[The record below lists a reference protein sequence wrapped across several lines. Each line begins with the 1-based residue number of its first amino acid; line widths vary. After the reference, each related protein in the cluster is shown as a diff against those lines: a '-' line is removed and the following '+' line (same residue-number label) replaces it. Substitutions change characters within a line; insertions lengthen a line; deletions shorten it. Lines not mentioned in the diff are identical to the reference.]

1 MNCRPLLLTVFPLL
15 LFTSLSAQNARLVQE
30 KCGTMQYL
38 EKKLEQNATS
48 RERFEQKRIEFNR
61 VVSTRT
67 VNQTARLTSTVYVPI
82 VFHIVLPD
90 PNVVTDAQIL
100 AQLDTLNKDFFG
112 INGDSVRIPYY
123 FKPLFGKS
131 KIQFCLAQRTP
142 DGDSTN
148 GIERVVTSKS
158 SFGFDDGVKHSFSG
172 GTDGWNSDN
181 YYNVWICSL
190 SNSVLGF
197 ATFPDDPNTAP
208 ADQGVVIDYHSLP
221 GSSTTS
227 FSEGKTL
234 THETGHYF
242 NLYHIWGDDGGSCT
256 GTDYVDDTPNQGNS
270 TSGCPTG
277 IVTDSCTQTGFGIM
291 YQNYM
296 DYSDDPCLV
305 MFTLQQVDRMETA
318 ISLYRQSLFTSNG
331 CQHVTLNS
339 YDAQLRA
346 VNQPAQRLCNPVFA
360 PQVTIRNRGS
370 QLLTSVQIS
379 TQIDDG
385 PATTFTWNGSI
396 STYNTALVTLN
407 NLTTTPGFHTL
418 TVYVSNPDGNP
429 DADLSNDTLRLGFQY
444 ATTVT
449 SLSEG
454 FEGSTFPP
462 VGWDIVNNDN
472 SLTWQ
477 RVTGVSKSGTA
488 SVMMDN
494 FNYDHVG
501 AIDDLR
507 SPSIKIPAV
516 TDSAFL
522 SFQVAAA
529 TYTDVSNVYNNWD
542 TLEVLASTDCGK
554 TYTSLYKKWA
564 KTLVTTTV
572 PTGIDYV
579 PTASEWRKDSIDLAG
594 YIGTNDLMIV
604 FRNTTGFENNIYLD
618 DINLRTV
625 VVNPNLKTQ
634 GFLVTPNPTYGTLA
648 VQFYPQPTNLKGIQV
663 FNDIGQKIA
672 EITAAGGNT
681 SSYYNLNLTAYPRGM
696 YTVRA
701 VFTDRVITRKIIK
714 L

>member
-1 MNCRPLLLTVFPLL
+1 MNCRPLLTVFPLL
-15 LFTSLSAQNARLVQE
+15 LFISLHAQNARTVYE

-38 EKKLEQNATS
+38 EKKLEQNANS

-67 VNQTARLTSTVYVPI
+67 VNQTARLTSTVYIPI
-82 VFHIVLPD
+82 VFHIVMPD
-90 PNVVTDAQIL
+90 PNVVTDAQIR
-100 AQLDTLNKDFFG
+100 AQLDTLNEDYFG
-112 INGDSVRIPYY
+112 INGDSVKIPSY

-131 KIQFCLAQRTP
+131 NIQFCLAQRTP
-142 DGDSTN
+142 EGDSTN
-148 GIERVVTSKS
+148 GIERVTTSKT
-158 SFGFDDGVKHSFSG
+158 SFGFDDGVKHVFSG
-172 GTDGWNSDN
+172 GADAWNSDN
-181 YYNVWICSL
+181 YFNVWVCTL
-190 SNSVLGF
+190 GNNVLGF
-197 ATFPDDPNTAP
+197 GTFPDDPNTAA
-208 ADQGVVIDYHSLP
+208 ADQGVVVDYHSLP
-221 GSSTTS
+221 GGSTTG
-227 FSEGKTL
+227 FSGGKTL

-270 TSGCPTG
+270 TSGCPSG
-277 IVTDSCTQTGFGIM
+277 VVTDNCTQTGNGIM
-291 YQNYM
+291 YENYM

-305 MFTLQQVDRMETA
+305 MFTLGQVDRMETA
-318 ISLYRQSLFTSNG
+318 LTLYRPSLLSSNG
-331 CQHVTLNS
+331 CQHVVLNN

-346 VNQPAQRLCNPVFA
+346 VNQPAQRLCNAVFA

-370 QLLTSVQIS
+370 QVLTSVLIN
-379 TQIDDG
+379 TQIDNG
-385 PATTFTWNGSI
+385 PVTTFPWTGSI

-407 NLTTTPGFHTL
+407 NLTATPGFHTL
-418 TVYVSNPDGNP
+418 TVFVSNPDGNG
-429 DADLSNDTLRLGFQY
+429 DADPSNDTLRLGFQY

-449 SLSEG
+449 TLNEG
-454 FEGSTFPP
+454 FEETAFPP

-472 SLTWQ
+472 SITWQ
-477 RVTGVSKSGTA
+477 RVTGVSKSGIA
-488 SVMMDN
+488 SVMIDN

-501 AIDDLR
+501 ATDDLR

-516 TDSAFL
+516 TDTAFL

-529 TYTDVSNVYNNWD
+529 TYTDLTNPNNNWD

-572 PTGIDYV
+572 PTSVDFV
-579 PTASEWRKDSIDLAG
+579 PGPGDWRKDSIDLAG
-594 YIGTNDLMIV
+594 FIGSNDLIIT

-625 VVNPNLKTQ
+625 VVNPNLKAQ
-634 GFLVTPNPTYGTLA
+634 GFLVTPNPTYGMVA
-648 VQFYPQPTNLKGIQV
+648 VQFDPQPVNLKGIQL

-672 EITAAGGNT
+672 EVT
-681 SSYYNLNLTAYPRGM
+681 
-696 YTVRA
+696 
-701 VFTDRVITRKIIK
+701 
-714 L
+714 

>member
-1 MNCRPLLLTVFPLL
+1 
-15 LFTSLSAQNARLVQE
+15 
-30 KCGTMQYL
+30 MQYL
-38 EKKLEQNATS
+38 EKKLEQNANS

-67 VNQTARLTSTVYVPI
+67 VNQTARLTSTVYIPI
-82 VFHIVLPD
+82 VFHIVMPD
-90 PNVVTDAQIL
+90 PNVVTDAQIR
-100 AQLDTLNKDFFG
+100 AQLDTLNEDYFG
-112 INGDSVRIPYY
+112 INGDSVKIPSY

-131 KIQFCLAQRTP
+131 NIQFCLAQRTP
-142 DGDSTN
+142 EGDSTN
-148 GIERVVTSKS
+148 GIERVTTSKT
-158 SFGFDDGVKHSFSG
+158 SFGFDDGVKHVFSG
-172 GTDGWNSDN
+172 GADSWNSDN
-181 YYNVWICSL
+181 YFNVWVCTL
-190 SNSVLGF
+190 GNNVLGF
-197 ATFPDDPNTAP
+197 GTFPDDPNTAA
-208 ADQGVVIDYHSLP
+208 ADQGVVVDYHSLP
-221 GSSTTS
+221 GGSTS
-227 FSEGKTL
+227 GFSGGKTL

-270 TSGCPTG
+270 TSGCPSG
-277 IVTDSCTQTGFGIM
+277 VVTDNCTQTGNGIM
-291 YQNYM
+291 YENYM

-305 MFTLQQVDRMETA
+305 MFTLGQVDRMETA
-318 ISLYRQSLFTSNG
+318 LTLYRPSLLSSNG
-331 CQHVTLNS
+331 CQHVVLNN

-346 VNQPAQRLCNPVFA
+346 VNQPAQRLCNAVFA

-370 QLLTSVQIS
+370 QVLTSVLIN
-379 TQIDDG
+379 TQIDNG
-385 PATTFTWNGSI
+385 PVTTFPWTGSI

-407 NLTTTPGFHTL
+407 NLTATPGFHTL
-418 TVYVSNPDGNP
+418 TVFVSNPDGNG
-429 DADLSNDTLRLGFQY
+429 DADPSNDTLRLGFQY

-449 SLSEG
+449 TLNEG
-454 FEGSTFPP
+454 FEETAFPP

-472 SLTWQ
+472 SITWQ
-477 RVTGVSKSGTA
+477 RVTGVSKSGIA
-488 SVMMDN
+488 SVMIDN

-501 AIDDLR
+501 ATDDLR
-507 SPSIKIPAV
+507 SPSIRIPAV
-516 TDSAFL
+516 TDTAFL

-529 TYTDVSNVYNNWD
+529 TYTDLTNPNNNWD

-572 PTGIDYV
+572 PTSVDFV
-579 PTASEWRKDSIDLAG
+579 PGPGDWRKDSIDLAG
-594 YIGTNDLMIV
+594 FIGSNDLIIT

-625 VVNPNLKTQ
+625 VVNPNLKAQ
-634 GFLVTPNPTYGTLA
+634 GFLVTPNPTYGMVA
-648 VQFYPQPTNLKGIQV
+648 VQFYPQPVNLKGIQL

-672 EITAAGGNT
+672 EVTAAGGNT
-681 SSYYNLNLTAYPRGM
+681 SSYYNFNLTTYPRGM

-701 VFTDRVITRKIIK
+701 VFTDRVITRKIIT